1 MNRNFKPRNFTAVF
15 LSVTWLLISIF
26 FITQGTMVTLWS
38 ILRVWLWL
46 SGLRQCGCCLPIPTI
61 PKNP

>member
-26 FITQGTMVTLWS
+26 FITQGALVTLWS
-38 ILRVWLWL
+38 IFACVALIIGAVAVWVLFTDTYD
-46 SGLRQCGCCLPIPTI
+46 S
-61 PKNP
+61 